1 LALFILNFDPGN
13 AAVISGKL
21 MSTESLNRKLTAIL
35 YTDVAGYSRL
45 TGGDE
50 EGTHRQVMEVL
61 DYASQQI
68 ANTGGKVLRY
78 AGDAILAEF
87 SSAVSAV
94 NTAIEIQLEMAR
106 KNHQVDDDKKVQIRI
121 GINIGDVIED
131 RGEVFG
137 DGVNLAARLESVAA
151 EGGLCISASVHEQ
164 ILGKLDVNFRDDG
177 EEEFKNINRPIH
189 VFRWEP
195 ESGETVNPTGT
206 SNPGSEKPS
215 IAVLALTNMSNDPD
229 QDYIGDGITED
240 LITALSKIRSF
251 KVISRESTF
260 SYKGM
265 AIDVRQ
271 VAKELGVRFVLEGS
285 VRKAGNR
292 VRATVQLIDAET
304 GHHVWAERYDR
315 EMEDIFDL
323 QDEMV
328 RVIASALEPE
338 LNAFERERAVNKSPD
353 NLDAWELYQ
362 RALWHMW
369 TFEGKNIRTA
379 MELFKRASEADPKF
393 APAYAYYAYC
403 CYQFVILGITENP
416 DALLQEG
423 LGAARKALQC
433 DDRDAIS
440 YFAIG
445 RIHMMLGDHDASI
458 AALRKSIELN
468 PCFAQAYHGLGFA
481 LSLAGELE
489 ESGRMTKQAVAMSPR
504 DPMLWAFTIVHALN
518 YILSEE
524 YEAALEWA
532 DHTLQIPKETGYW
545 PHAVKAS
552 ALANLGRVDEA
563 KQSLALAQEAKPDLS
578 IGFLEKNMPTKHA
591 GGLDPYLDGLRK
603 CGLE

>member
-1 LALFILNFDPGN
+1 MTTDDY
-13 AAVISGKL
+13 K
-21 MSTESLNRKLTAIL
+21 RKLTAIL
-35 YTDVAGYSRL
+35 YADIVGYSRL
-45 TGGDE
+45 TGDDE
-50 EGTHRQVMEVL
+50 EGTHRRVMEIL
-61 DYASQQI
+61 DHASEQI
-68 ANTGGKVLRY
+68 KNDGGTVLRF

-87 SSAVSAV
+87 SSAVTAV
-94 NTAIEIQLEMAR
+94 KCAVTIQNELNRRNQPLDDERKAR
-106 KNHQVDDDKKVQIRI
+106 IRI

-131 RGEVFG
+131 RGEVYG
-137 DGVNLAARLESVAA
+137 DGVNLAARLEASAA
-151 EGGLCISASVHEQ
+151 EGGICISAAVFEQ
-164 ILGKLDVNFRDDG
+164 VQGKQEAVFIDG
-177 EEEFKNINRPIH
+177 GEQRFKNIERP
-189 VFRWEP
+189 VRVYRWEP
-195 ESGETVNPTGT
+195 ETVRSVANEMTP
-206 SNPGSEKPS
+206 SSASDKPS
-215 IAVLALTNMSNDPD
+215 IAVLALTNMNRDPD
-229 QDYIGDGITED
+229 LDFIGDGITED

-260 SYKGM
+260 SYKGS

-292 VRATVQLIDAET
+292 VRITVQLIDAET

-338 LNAFERERAVNKSPD
+338 LNAFERERAVSKPPE

-369 TFEGKNIRTA
+369 TYETENIRTA
-379 MELFKRASEADPKF
+379 LDLFRQASAADPKF
-393 APAYAYYAYC
+393 APAHAYYAYC
-403 CYQFVILGITENP
+403 CYQFVILGTADDP

-423 LGAARKALQC
+423 MVAAKKALQC

-445 RIHMMLGDHDASI
+445 RIHMMLGDHDASV

-468 PCFAQAYHGLGFA
+468 PCFAQAYHGLAMA
-481 LSLAGELE
+481 LMLAGELAE
-489 ESGRMTKQAVAMSPR
+489 AKQTTRQAVAMSPR

-518 YILSEE
+518 HILSEE
-524 YEAALEWA
+524 HEDALEWA
-532 DHTLQIPKETGYW
+532 NHTLQIPNATGYW

-552 ALANLGRVDEA
+552 ALANLGRIDEA
-563 KQSLALAQEAKPDLS
+563 RKSLALALQAKPDLS
-578 IGFLEKNMPTKHA
+578 ISFLQENLPVKHA
-591 GGLDPYLDGLRK
+591 GGLDLYLDGLKK
-603 CGLE
+603 CGLG

>member
-1 LALFILNFDPGN
+1 
-13 AAVISGKL
+13 
-21 MSTESLNRKLTAIL
+21 MSTNTYKRKLTAIL
-35 YTDVAGYSRL
+35 YADIAGYSRL
-45 TGGDE
+45 TGEDE
-50 EGTHRQVMEVL
+50 EGTHHRVMEIL
-61 DYASQQI
+61 DHASEQI
-68 ANTGGKVLRY
+68 KASGGTVLRY

-87 SSAVSAV
+87 SSAVTAV
-94 NTAIEIQLEMAR
+94 RCAVEIQAELNIQNQSISDDR
-106 KNHQVDDDKKVQIRI
+106 KTQIRI

-131 RGEVFG
+131 RGEVYG
-137 DGVNLAARLESVAA
+137 DGVNLVARLESKAP
-151 EGGLCISASVHEQ
+151 EGGICISASVYEQ
-164 ILGKLDVNFRDDG
+164 VLGKQEAVFTDGG
-177 EEEFKNINRPIH
+177 EEQFKNIDRP
-189 VFRWEP
+189 VQVYYWA
-195 ESGETVNPTGT
+195 
-206 SNPGSEKPS
+206 PGSDQSSTNEVQKTRPSEKPS
-215 IAVLALTNMSNDPD
+215 IAVLALTNMNQDPD
-229 QDYIGDGITED
+229 LDFIGDGITED

-260 SYKGM
+260 SYKGSS
-265 AIDVRQ
+265 IDVRQ
-271 VAKELGVRFVLEGS
+271 VARELGVRFVLEGS

-292 VRATVQLIDAET
+292 VRVTVQLIDAET

-338 LNAFERERAVNKSPD
+338 LNAFERDRALNKPPD

-369 TFEGKNIRTA
+369 TYETENIQIA
-379 MELFKRASEADPKF
+379 LDLFKRASAADPKF
-393 APAYAYYAYC
+393 APAHAYYAYC
-403 CYQFVILGITENP
+403 CYQFVILGTAENP
-416 DALLQEG
+416 DSLLQEG
-423 LGAARKALQC
+423 MAAAKMALQC

-468 PCFAQAYHGLGFA
+468 PCFAQAYHGLGMA

-489 ESGRMTKQAVAMSPR
+489 ESKLTTKQAVAMSPR
-504 DPMLWAFTIVHALN
+504 DPMLWAFTIVHALT
-518 YILSEE
+518 YILGEE

-532 DHTLQIPKETGYW
+532 NHTLQIPNATGYW

-552 ALANLGRVDEA
+552 ALANLGRIDEA
-563 KQSLALAQEAKPDLS
+563 KASLTLALQAKPDLS
-578 IGFLEKNMPTKHA
+578 ISFLEKNLPTKHPE
-591 GGLDPYLDGLRK
+591 GLGPYLEGLK
-603 CGLE
+603 KSGLE

>member
-1 LALFILNFDPGN
+1 MTTDDY
-13 AAVISGKL
+13 K
-21 MSTESLNRKLTAIL
+21 RKLTAIL
-35 YTDVAGYSRL
+35 YADIAGYSRL
-45 TGGDE
+45 TGDDE
-50 EGTHRQVMEVL
+50 EGTHRRVMEIL
-61 DYASQQI
+61 DHASEQI
-68 ANTGGKVLRY
+68 KNDGGTVLRF

-87 SSAVSAV
+87 SSAVTAV
-94 NTAIEIQLEMAR
+94 KCAVTIQNELNRRNQPLDDERKAR
-106 KNHQVDDDKKVQIRI
+106 IRI

-131 RGEVFG
+131 RGEVYG
-137 DGVNLAARLESVAA
+137 DGVNLAARLEASAA
-151 EGGLCISASVHEQ
+151 EGGICISAAVFEQ
-164 ILGKLDVNFRDDG
+164 VQGKQEAVFIDG
-177 EEEFKNINRPIH
+177 GEQRFKNIERP
-189 VFRWEP
+189 VRVYRWEP
-195 ESGETVNPTGT
+195 ETVRSVANEMTP
-206 SNPGSEKPS
+206 SSASDKPS
-215 IAVLALTNMSNDPD
+215 IAVLALTNMNRAPD
-229 QDYIGDGITED
+229 LDFIGDGITED

-260 SYKGM
+260 SYKGS

-292 VRATVQLIDAET
+292 VRITVQLIDAET

-338 LNAFERERAVNKSPD
+338 LNAFERERAVSKPPE

-369 TFEGKNIRTA
+369 TYETENIRTA
-379 MELFKRASEADPKF
+379 LDLFRQASAADPKF
-393 APAYAYYAYC
+393 APAHAYYAYC
-403 CYQFVILGITENP
+403 CYQFVILGTADDP
-416 DALLQEG
+416 GALLQDG
-423 LGAARKALQC
+423 MVAAKKALQC

-468 PCFAQAYHGLGFA
+468 PCFAQAYHGLAMA
-481 LSLAGELE
+481 LMLAGELAE
-489 ESGRMTKQAVAMSPR
+489 AKQTTRQAVAMSPR

-518 YILSEE
+518 HILSEE
-524 YEAALEWA
+524 HEDALEWA
-532 DHTLQIPKETGYW
+532 NHTLQIPNATSYW

-552 ALANLGRVDEA
+552 ALANLGRIDEA
-563 KQSLALAQEAKPDLS
+563 RKSLALALQAKPDLS
-578 IGFLEKNMPTKHA
+578 LEFLQENLPVKHA
-591 GGLDPYLDGLRK
+591 GGLHPYLDGLKK

>member
-1 LALFILNFDPGN
+1 MP
-13 AAVISGKL
+13 S
-21 MSTESLNRKLTAIL
+21 EPLNRKLTAIL

-68 ANTGGKVLRY
+68 SDAGGNVLRY

-94 NTAIEIQLEMAR
+94 NTAVDIQREMAR
-106 KNHQVDDDKKVQIRI
+106 KNHQVADDKKVQIRI

-137 DGVNLAARLESVAA
+137 DGVNLAARLEAA
-151 EGGLCISASVHEQ
+151 APEGGICISASVHEQ
-164 ILGKLDVNFRDDG
+164 VLGKLEVEFSDGG
-177 EEEFKNINRPIH
+177 EEQFKNINRPIH
-189 VFRWEP
+189 VYRWQPVSEINL
-195 ESGETVNPTGT
+195 SLGNPAN
-206 SNPGSEKPS
+206 SGSEKPS

-229 QDYIGDGITED
+229 QDFIGDGITED

-271 VAKELGVRFVLEGS
+271 VANELGVRFVLEGS
-285 VRKAGNR
+285 VRKSGNR
-292 VRATVQLIDAET
+292 VRVTVQLIDAET

-338 LNAFERERAVNKSPD
+338 LSAFERERAVSKPPD

-362 RALWHMW
+362 RALWYMW
-369 TFEGKNIRTA
+369 TYETENVRTA
-379 MELFKRASEADPKF
+379 LDLFKQCSAADPKF

-403 CYQFVILGITENP
+403 CYQFVILGTAENP

-423 LGAARKALQC
+423 MAAAKMALQC

-468 PCFAQAYHGLGFA
+468 PCFAQAYHGLGMA
-481 LSLAGELE
+481 LTLAGELE
-489 ESGRMTKQAVAMSPR
+489 ESKLTTKQAVAMSPR
-504 DPMLWAFTIVHALN
+504 DPMMWAFTIVHALTF
-518 YILSEE
+518 ILSEE
-524 YEAALEWA
+524 YEEALEWA
-532 DHTLQIPKETGYW
+532 NNTLQIPNATGYW
-545 PHAVKAS
+545 SHAVKAS
-552 ALANLGRVDEA
+552 ALANLGRIDEA
-563 KQSLALAQEAKPDLS
+563 KQSLALALKAKPDLS
-578 IGFLEKNMPTKHA
+578 IGFLEINLPTKHA
-591 GGLDPYLDGLRK
+591 GGLDPYLEGLRK

>member
-1 LALFILNFDPGN
+1 MTTDDY
-13 AAVISGKL
+13 K
-21 MSTESLNRKLTAIL
+21 RKLTAIL
-35 YTDVAGYSRL
+35 YADIAGYSRL
-45 TGGDE
+45 TGDDE
-50 EGTHRQVMEVL
+50 EGTHRRVMEIL
-61 DYASQQI
+61 DHASEQI
-68 ANTGGKVLRY
+68 KNDGGTVLRF

-87 SSAVSAV
+87 SSAVTAV
-94 NTAIEIQLEMAR
+94 KCAVTIQNELNRRNQPLDDERKAR
-106 KNHQVDDDKKVQIRI
+106 IRI

-131 RGEVFG
+131 RGEVYG
-137 DGVNLAARLESVAA
+137 DGVNLAARLEASAA
-151 EGGLCISASVHEQ
+151 EGGICISAAVFEQ
-164 ILGKLDVNFRDDG
+164 VQGKQEAVFIDG
-177 EEEFKNINRPIH
+177 GEQRFKNIERP
-189 VFRWEP
+189 VRVYRWDP
-195 ESGETVNPTGT
+195 ETARSVANEMKP
-206 SNPGSEKPS
+206 SSASDKPS
-215 IAVLALTNMSNDPD
+215 IAVLALTNMNRDPD
-229 QDYIGDGITED
+229 LDFIGDGITED

-260 SYKGM
+260 SYKGS

-292 VRATVQLIDAET
+292 VRITVQLIDAET

-338 LNAFERERAVNKSPD
+338 LNAFERERAVSKPPE

-369 TFEGKNIRTA
+369 TYETENIRTA
-379 MELFKRASEADPKF
+379 LDLFRQASAADPKF
-393 APAYAYYAYC
+393 APAHAYYAYC
-403 CYQFVILGITENP
+403 CYQFVILGTADDP

-423 LGAARKALQC
+423 MVAAKKALQC

-468 PCFAQAYHGLGFA
+468 PCFAQAYHGLAMA
-481 LSLAGELE
+481 LMLAGELE
-489 ESGRMTKQAVAMSPR
+489 EAKQTTRQAVAMSPR

-518 YILSEE
+518 HILSEE
-524 YEAALEWA
+524 HEDALEWA
-532 DHTLQIPKETGYW
+532 NHTLQIPNATGYW

-552 ALANLGRVDEA
+552 ALANLGRIDEA
-563 KQSLALAQEAKPDLS
+563 RKSLALALQAKPDLS
-578 IGFLEKNMPTKHA
+578 LEFLQENLPVKHA
-591 GGLDPYLDGLRK
+591 GGLDPYLDGLKK
-603 CGLE
+603 CGLG

>member
-1 LALFILNFDPGN
+1 MP
-13 AAVISGKL
+13 S
-21 MSTESLNRKLTAIL
+21 EPLNRKLTAIL

-68 ANTGGKVLRY
+68 DNAGGKVLRY

-94 NTAIEIQLEMAR
+94 NTAIEIQREMAR

-137 DGVNLAARLESVAA
+137 DGVNLAARLESVAP
-151 EGGLCISASVHEQ
+151 EGGLCISASVLEQ
-164 ILGKLDVNFRDDG
+164 ILGKQDVNFRDDG
-177 EEEFKNINRPIH
+177 EETFKNINRPVR

-195 ESGETVNPTGT
+195 EQEQTVKSTGA
-206 SNPGSEKPS
+206 SKPESEKPS

-229 QDYIGDGITED
+229 QDFIGDGITED

-285 VRKAGNR
+285 VRKSGNR
-292 VRATVQLIDAET
+292 VRVTVQLIDAET

-338 LNAFERERAVNKSPD
+338 LNAFERERAVNKPPD

-362 RALWHMW
+362 RALWYMW
-369 TFEGKNIRTA
+369 TYQDDNIRTA
-379 MELFKRASEADPKF
+379 LELFKQASAADPKF

-403 CYQFVILGITENP
+403 CYQFVILGSADDP

-423 LGAARKALQC
+423 LSAAKMALQC

-468 PCFAQAYHGLGFA
+468 PCFAQAYHGLGFV

-489 ESGRMTKQAVAMSPR
+489 ESGCTTKQAVAMSPR

-518 YILSEE
+518 YILSED
-524 YEAALEWA
+524 YEAGLEWA
-532 DHTLQIPKETGYW
+532 NHTLQIPNATGYW
-545 PHAVKAS
+545 SHAVKAS

-578 IGFLEKNMPTKHA
+578 IGFLETNLPTKHA

>member
-1 LALFILNFDPGN
+1 MP
-13 AAVISGKL
+13 S
-21 MSTESLNRKLTAIL
+21 EPLNRKLTAIL

-68 ANTGGKVLRY
+68 DNAGGKVLRY

-94 NTAIEIQLEMAR
+94 NTAIEIQREMAR

-137 DGVNLAARLESVAA
+137 DGVNLAARLESVAP
-151 EGGLCISASVHEQ
+151 EGGLCISASVLEQ
-164 ILGKLDVNFRDDG
+164 ILGKQDVNFRDDG
-177 EEEFKNINRPIH
+177 EETFKNINRPVR

-195 ESGETVNPTGT
+195 EQEQTVKSTGT
-206 SNPGSEKPS
+206 SKPESEKPS

-229 QDYIGDGITED
+229 QDFIGDGITED

-285 VRKAGNR
+285 VRKSGNR
-292 VRATVQLIDAET
+292 VRVTVQLIDAET

-338 LNAFERERAVNKSPD
+338 LNAFERERAVNKPPD

-362 RALWHMW
+362 RALWYMW
-369 TFEGKNIRTA
+369 TYQDDNIRTA
-379 MELFKRASEADPKF
+379 LELFKQASAADPKF

-403 CYQFVILGITENP
+403 CYQFVILGSADDP

-423 LGAARKALQC
+423 LSAAKMALQC

-468 PCFAQAYHGLGFA
+468 PCFAQAYHGLGFV

-489 ESGRMTKQAVAMSPR
+489 ESGCTTKQAVAMSPR

-518 YILSEE
+518 YILSED
-524 YEAALEWA
+524 YEAGLEWA
-532 DHTLQIPKETGYW
+532 NHTLQIPNATGYW
-545 PHAVKAS
+545 SHAVKAS

-578 IGFLEKNMPTKHA
+578 IGFLETNLPTKHA

>member
-1 LALFILNFDPGN
+1 MP
-13 AAVISGKL
+13 S
-21 MSTESLNRKLTAIL
+21 EPLNRKLSAIL

-68 ANTGGKVLRY
+68 SDSGGQVLRY

-87 SSAVSAV
+87 SSAVGAV
-94 NTAIEIQLEMAR
+94 NSAIDIQQEMAR
-106 KNHQVDDDKKVQIRI
+106 KNQQVEDDKKVQVRI
-121 GINIGDVIED
+121 GINVGDVIED
-131 RGEVFG
+131 RGEVYG
-137 DGVNLAARLESVAA
+137 DGVNLAARLEAA
-151 EGGLCISASVHEQ
+151 APEGGICISSSVHEQ
-164 ILGKLDVNFRDDG
+164 VLGKLDVDFTDGG
-177 EEEFKNINRPIH
+177 EEQFKNINRPVH
-189 VFRWEP
+189 VYRWKP
-195 ESGETVNPTGT
+195 TQESNQSTGNPAKR
-206 SNPGSEKPS
+206 SSEKPS
-215 IAVLALTNMSNDPD
+215 LAVLALTNMNQDPD
-229 QDYIGDGITED
+229 LDFLGDGITED

-260 SYKGM
+260 SYKGS
-265 AIDVRQ
+265 AIDVRK
-271 VAKELGVRFVLEGS
+271 VAEELGVRFVLEGS

-292 VRATVQLIDAET
+292 VRVTAQLIDAET

-338 LNAFERERAVNKSPD
+338 LNAFERERAVSKSPD

-369 TFEGKNIRTA
+369 TFETENVRTA
-379 MELFKRASEADPKF
+379 MELFKRCSAVDPKF

-403 CYQFVILGITENP
+403 CYQFVILGTAEDP
-416 DALLQEG
+416 DARLQEG
-423 LGAARKALQC
+423 MKAAKMALKC

-458 AALRKSIELN
+458 AALRKSIGLN

-489 ESGRMTKQAVAMSPR
+489 ESKLTTRQAVAMSPR
-504 DPMLWAFTIVHALN
+504 DPMLWAFTIVHALT
-518 YILSEE
+518 YILSGE
-524 YEAALEWA
+524 YETALEWA
-532 DHTLQIPKETGYW
+532 NHTLQIPNATGYW

-552 ALANLGRVDEA
+552 ALANLARIDEA
-563 KQSLALAQEAKPDLS
+563 KQSLALALEAKPDLS
-578 IGFLEKNMPTKHA
+578 IGFLEKNLPTKHA
-591 GGLDPYLDGLRK
+591 EGLAPYLDGLRQ

>member
-1 LALFILNFDPGN
+1 MTTDDY
-13 AAVISGKL
+13 K
-21 MSTESLNRKLTAIL
+21 RKLTAIL
-35 YTDVAGYSRL
+35 YADIAGYSRL
-45 TGGDE
+45 TGDDE
-50 EGTHRQVMEVL
+50 EGTHRRVMEIL
-61 DYASQQI
+61 DHASEQI
-68 ANTGGKVLRY
+68 KNDGGTVLRF

-87 SSAVSAV
+87 SSAVTAV
-94 NTAIEIQLEMAR
+94 KCAVAIQTELNRRNQPLDDERKAR
-106 KNHQVDDDKKVQIRI
+106 IRI

-131 RGEVFG
+131 RGEVYG
-137 DGVNLAARLESVAA
+137 DGVNLAARLEASAA
-151 EGGLCISASVHEQ
+151 EGGICISAAVFEQ
-164 ILGKLDVNFRDDG
+164 VQGKQEAVFIDG
-177 EEEFKNINRPIH
+177 GEQRFKNIERP
-189 VFRWEP
+189 VRVYRWEP
-195 ESGETVNPTGT
+195 ETVRSVANEMTP
-206 SNPGSEKPS
+206 SSASDKPS
-215 IAVLALTNMSNDPD
+215 IAVLALTNMNRDPD
-229 QDYIGDGITED
+229 LDFIGDGITED

-260 SYKGM
+260 SYKGS

-292 VRATVQLIDAET
+292 VRITVQLIDAET

-338 LNAFERERAVNKSPD
+338 LNAFERERAVSKPPE

-369 TFEGKNIRTA
+369 TYETENIRTA
-379 MELFKRASEADPKF
+379 LDLFRQASAADPKF
-393 APAYAYYAYC
+393 APAHAYYAYC
-403 CYQFVILGITENP
+403 CYQFVILGTADDP

-423 LGAARKALQC
+423 MVAAKKALQC

-445 RIHMMLGDHDASI
+445 RIHMMLGDHDASV

-468 PCFAQAYHGLGFA
+468 PCFAQAYHGLAMA
-481 LSLAGELE
+481 LMLAGELAE
-489 ESGRMTKQAVAMSPR
+489 AKQTTRQAVAMSPR

-518 YILSEE
+518 HILSKEHEE
-524 YEAALEWA
+524 ALEWA
-532 DHTLQIPKETGYW
+532 NHTLQIPNATSYW

-552 ALANLGRVDEA
+552 ALANLGRIDEA
-563 KQSLALAQEAKPDLS
+563 RKSLALALQAKPDLS
-578 IGFLEKNMPTKHA
+578 LEFLQENLPVKHA
-591 GGLDPYLDGLRK
+591 GGLDPYLDGLKK
-603 CGLE
+603 CGLG

>member
-1 LALFILNFDPGN
+1 MTTDDY
-13 AAVISGKL
+13 K
-21 MSTESLNRKLTAIL
+21 RKLTAIL
-35 YTDVAGYSRL
+35 YADIAGYSRL
-45 TGGDE
+45 TGDDE
-50 EGTHRQVMEVL
+50 EGTHRRVMEIL
-61 DYASQQI
+61 DHASEQI
-68 ANTGGKVLRY
+68 KNDGGTVLRF

-87 SSAVSAV
+87 SSAVTAV
-94 NTAIEIQLEMAR
+94 KCAVTIQNELNRRNQPLDDERKAR
-106 KNHQVDDDKKVQIRI
+106 IRI

-131 RGEVFG
+131 RGEVYG
-137 DGVNLAARLESVAA
+137 DGVNLAARLEASAA
-151 EGGLCISASVHEQ
+151 EGGICISAAVFEQ
-164 ILGKLDVNFRDDG
+164 VQGKQEAVFIDG
-177 EEEFKNINRPIH
+177 GEQRFKNIERP
-189 VFRWEP
+189 VRVYRWEP
-195 ESGETVNPTGT
+195 ETVRSVANEMTP
-206 SNPGSEKPS
+206 SSASDKPS
-215 IAVLALTNMSNDPD
+215 IAVLALTNMNRDPD
-229 QDYIGDGITED
+229 LDFIGDGITED

-260 SYKGM
+260 SYKGS

-292 VRATVQLIDAET
+292 VRITVQLIDAET

-338 LNAFERERAVNKSPD
+338 LNAFERERAVSKPPE

-369 TFEGKNIRTA
+369 TYETENIRTA
-379 MELFKRASEADPKF
+379 LDLFRQASAADPKF
-393 APAYAYYAYC
+393 APAHAYYAYC
-403 CYQFVILGITENP
+403 CYQFVILGTADDP

-423 LGAARKALQC
+423 MVAAKKALQC

-445 RIHMMLGDHDASI
+445 RIHMMLGDHDASV

-468 PCFAQAYHGLGFA
+468 PCFAQAYHGLAMA
-481 LSLAGELE
+481 LMLAGELAE
-489 ESGRMTKQAVAMSPR
+489 AKQTTRQAVAMSPR

-518 YILSEE
+518 HILSEE
-524 YEAALEWA
+524 HEDALEWA
-532 DHTLQIPKETGYW
+532 NHTLQIPNATSYW

-552 ALANLGRVDEA
+552 ALANLGRIDEA
-563 KQSLALAQEAKPDLS
+563 RKSLALALQAKPDLS
-578 IGFLEKNMPTKHA
+578 LEFLQENLPVKHA
-591 GGLDPYLDGLRK
+591 GGLDPYLDGLKK
-603 CGLE
+603 CGLG

>member
-1 LALFILNFDPGN
+1 MTTDDY
-13 AAVISGKL
+13 K
-21 MSTESLNRKLTAIL
+21 RKLTAIL
-35 YTDVAGYSRL
+35 YADIAGYSRL
-45 TGGDE
+45 TGDDE
-50 EGTHRQVMEVL
+50 EGTHRRVMEIL
-61 DYASQQI
+61 DHASEQI
-68 ANTGGKVLRY
+68 KNDGGTVLRF

-87 SSAVSAV
+87 SSAVTAV
-94 NTAIEIQLEMAR
+94 KCAVTIQNELNRRNQPLDDERKAR
-106 KNHQVDDDKKVQIRI
+106 IRI

-131 RGEVFG
+131 RGEVYG
-137 DGVNLAARLESVAA
+137 DGVNLAARLEASAA
-151 EGGLCISASVHEQ
+151 EGGICISAAVFEQ
-164 ILGKLDVNFRDDG
+164 VQGKQEAVFIDG
-177 EEEFKNINRPIH
+177 GEQRFKNIERP
-189 VFRWEP
+189 VRVYRWDP
-195 ESGETVNPTGT
+195 ETARSVANEMKP
-206 SNPGSEKPS
+206 SSASDKPS
-215 IAVLALTNMSNDPD
+215 IAVLALTNMNRDPD
-229 QDYIGDGITED
+229 LDFIGDGITED

-260 SYKGM
+260 SYKGS

-292 VRATVQLIDAET
+292 VRITVQLIDAET

-338 LNAFERERAVNKSPD
+338 LNAFERERAVSKPPE

-369 TFEGKNIRTA
+369 TYETENIRTA
-379 MELFKRASEADPKF
+379 LDLFRQASAADPKF
-393 APAYAYYAYC
+393 APAHAYYAYC
-403 CYQFVILGITENP
+403 CYQFVILGTADDP
-416 DALLQEG
+416 GALLQDG
-423 LGAARKALQC
+423 MVAAKKALQC

-445 RIHMMLGDHDASI
+445 RIHMMLGDHDASV

-468 PCFAQAYHGLGFA
+468 PCFAQAYHGLAMA
-481 LSLAGELE
+481 LMLAGELAE
-489 ESGRMTKQAVAMSPR
+489 AKQTTRQAVAMSPR

-518 YILSEE
+518 HILSEE
-524 YEAALEWA
+524 HEDALEWA
-532 DHTLQIPKETGYW
+532 NHTLQIPNATGYW

-552 ALANLGRVDEA
+552 ALANLGRIDEA
-563 KQSLALAQEAKPDLS
+563 RKSLALALQAKPDLS
-578 IGFLEKNMPTKHA
+578 LEFLQENLPVKHA
-591 GGLDPYLDGLRK
+591 GGLDPYLDGLKK
-603 CGLE
+603 CGLG

>member
-1 LALFILNFDPGN
+1 MTTDDY
-13 AAVISGKL
+13 K
-21 MSTESLNRKLTAIL
+21 RKLTAIL
-35 YTDVAGYSRL
+35 YADIAGYSRL
-45 TGGDE
+45 TGDDE
-50 EGTHRQVMEVL
+50 EGTHRRVMEIL
-61 DYASQQI
+61 DHASEQI
-68 ANTGGKVLRY
+68 KNDGGTVLRF

-87 SSAVSAV
+87 SSAVTAV
-94 NTAIEIQLEMAR
+94 KCAVAIQTELNRRNQPLDDERKAR
-106 KNHQVDDDKKVQIRI
+106 IRI

-131 RGEVFG
+131 RGEVYG
-137 DGVNLAARLESVAA
+137 DGVNLAARLEASAA
-151 EGGLCISASVHEQ
+151 EGGICISAAVFEQ
-164 ILGKLDVNFRDDG
+164 VQGKQEAVFIDG
-177 EEEFKNINRPIH
+177 GEQRFKNIERP
-189 VFRWEP
+189 VRVYRWDP
-195 ESGETVNPTGT
+195 ETARSVANEMKP
-206 SNPGSEKPS
+206 SSASDKPS
-215 IAVLALTNMSNDPD
+215 IAVLALTNMNRDPD
-229 QDYIGDGITED
+229 LDFIGDGITED

-260 SYKGM
+260 SYKGS

-292 VRATVQLIDAET
+292 VRITVQLIDAET

-338 LNAFERERAVNKSPD
+338 LNAFERERAVSKPPE

-369 TFEGKNIRTA
+369 TYETENIRTA
-379 MELFKRASEADPKF
+379 LDLFRQASAADPKF
-393 APAYAYYAYC
+393 APAHAYYAYC
-403 CYQFVILGITENP
+403 CYQFVILGTADDP
-416 DALLQEG
+416 GALLQDG
-423 LGAARKALQC
+423 MVAAKKALQC

-468 PCFAQAYHGLGFA
+468 PCFAQAYHGLAMA
-481 LSLAGELE
+481 LMLAGELE
-489 ESGRMTKQAVAMSPR
+489 EAKQTTRQAVAMSPR

-518 YILSEE
+518 HILSEE
-524 YEAALEWA
+524 HEDALEWA
-532 DHTLQIPKETGYW
+532 NHTLQIPNATGYW

-552 ALANLGRVDEA
+552 ALANLGRIDEA
-563 KQSLALAQEAKPDLS
+563 RKSLALALQAKPDLS
-578 IGFLEKNMPTKHA
+578 ISFLQENLPVKHA
-591 GGLDPYLDGLRK
+591 GGLDPYLDGLKK
-603 CGLE
+603 CGLG

>member
-1 LALFILNFDPGN
+1 MPPD
-13 AAVISGKL
+13 
-21 MSTESLNRKLTAIL
+21 SLNRKLTAIL

-68 ANTGGKVLRY
+68 SKTGGKVLRY

-94 NTAIEIQLEMAR
+94 NAAVDIQHEMAR

-137 DGVNLAARLESVAA
+137 DGVNLAARLEAA
-151 EGGLCISASVHEQ
+151 APEGGICISTSVHEQ
-164 ILGKLDVNFRDDG
+164 VLGKLDVDFTNGG
-177 EEEFKNINRPIH
+177 EEQFKNINRPVH
-189 VFRWEP
+189 VFYWK
-195 ESGETVNPTGT
+195 
-206 SNPGSEKPS
+206 PGDDQPKAAGAKISRVSEMPS
-215 IAVLALTNMSNDPD
+215 IAVLALTNMSNDPE
-229 QDYIGDGITED
+229 QDFIGDGITED

-260 SYKGM
+260 SYKGS

-292 VRATVQLIDAET
+292 VRVTVQLIDAET

-369 TFEGKNIRTA
+369 TFEGENIRTA
-379 MELFKRASEADPKF
+379 MELFKRSSEADPKF

-423 LGAARKALQC
+423 LEAARMALQC
-433 DDRDAIS
+433 DDKDAIS

-458 AALRKSIELN
+458 AALRKSTELN

-489 ESGRMTKQAVAMSPR
+489 ESGRTTKQAVAMSPR

-532 DHTLQIPKETGYW
+532 DHTLQIPKATGYW
-545 PHAVKAS
+545 SHAVKAS

-563 KQSLALAQEAKPDLS
+563 KQSLALALEAKPDLS
-578 IGFLEKNMPTKHA
+578 IGYLEINLPTKHA

>member
-1 LALFILNFDPGN
+1 MTTDDY
-13 AAVISGKL
+13 K
-21 MSTESLNRKLTAIL
+21 RKLTAIL
-35 YTDVAGYSRL
+35 YADIAGYSRL
-45 TGGDE
+45 TGDDE
-50 EGTHRQVMEVL
+50 EGTHRRVMEIL
-61 DYASQQI
+61 DHASEQI
-68 ANTGGKVLRY
+68 KNDGGTVLRF

-87 SSAVSAV
+87 SSAVTAV
-94 NTAIEIQLEMAR
+94 KCAVAIQTELNRRNQPLDDERKAR
-106 KNHQVDDDKKVQIRI
+106 IRI

-131 RGEVFG
+131 RGEVYG
-137 DGVNLAARLESVAA
+137 DGVNLAARLEASAA
-151 EGGLCISASVHEQ
+151 EGGICISAAVFEQ
-164 ILGKLDVNFRDDG
+164 VQGKQEAVFIDG
-177 EEEFKNINRPIH
+177 GEQRFKNIERP
-189 VFRWEP
+189 VRVYRWEP
-195 ESGETVNPTGT
+195 ETVRSVANEMTP
-206 SNPGSEKPS
+206 SSASDKPS
-215 IAVLALTNMSNDPD
+215 IAVLALTNMNRDPD
-229 QDYIGDGITED
+229 LDFIGDGITED

-260 SYKGM
+260 SYKGS

-292 VRATVQLIDAET
+292 VRITVQLIDAET

-338 LNAFERERAVNKSPD
+338 LNAFERERAVSKPPE

-369 TFEGKNIRTA
+369 TYETENIRTA
-379 MELFKRASEADPKF
+379 LDLFRQASAADPKF
-393 APAYAYYAYC
+393 APAHAYYAYC
-403 CYQFVILGITENP
+403 CYQFVILGTADDP

-423 LGAARKALQC
+423 MVAAKKALQC

-468 PCFAQAYHGLGFA
+468 PCFAQAYHGLAMA
-481 LSLAGELE
+481 LMLAGELE
-489 ESGRMTKQAVAMSPR
+489 EAKQTTRQAVAMSPR

-518 YILSEE
+518 HILSEE
-524 YEAALEWA
+524 HEDALEWA
-532 DHTLQIPKETGYW
+532 NHTLQIPNATSYW

-552 ALANLGRVDEA
+552 ALANLGRIDEA
-563 KQSLALAQEAKPDLS
+563 RKSLALALQAKPDLS
-578 IGFLEKNMPTKHA
+578 LEFLQENLPVKHA
-591 GGLDPYLDGLRK
+591 GGLDPYLDGLKK
-603 CGLE
+603 CGLG

>member
-1 LALFILNFDPGN
+1 MP
-13 AAVISGKL
+13 S
-21 MSTESLNRKLTAIL
+21 EPLNRKLTAIL

-68 ANTGGKVLRY
+68 SDSGGNVLRY

-94 NTAIEIQLEMAR
+94 KTAVGIQREMAR
-106 KNHQVDDDKKVQIRI
+106 KNHEVADDKKVQIRI

-137 DGVNLAARLESVAA
+137 DGVNLAARLEAA
-151 EGGLCISASVHEQ
+151 APEGGICISTSVHEQ
-164 ILGKLDVNFRDDG
+164 VLGKIEVEFSDGG
-177 EEEFKNINRPIH
+177 EEQFKNINRPVH
-189 VFRWEP
+189 VYRWQPLSEINLSLGDP
-195 ESGETVNPTGT
+195 AKS
-206 SNPGSEKPS
+206 GSEKPS

-229 QDYIGDGITED
+229 QDFIGDGITED

-271 VAKELGVRFVLEGS
+271 VANELGVRFVLEGS
-285 VRKAGNR
+285 VRKSGNR
-292 VRATVQLIDAET
+292 VRVTVQLIDAET

-338 LNAFERERAVNKSPD
+338 LSAFERERAVSKPPD

-362 RALWHMW
+362 RALWYMW
-369 TFEGKNIRTA
+369 TYETENVRTA
-379 MELFKRASEADPKF
+379 LDLFKQCSAADPKF

-403 CYQFVILGITENP
+403 CYQFVILGTAENP

-423 LGAARKALQC
+423 MAAAKMALQC

-468 PCFAQAYHGLGFA
+468 PCFAQAYHGLGMA
-481 LSLAGELE
+481 LTLAGELE
-489 ESGRMTKQAVAMSPR
+489 ESKLTTKQAVAMSPR
-504 DPMLWAFTIVHALN
+504 DPMMWAFTIVHALN

-532 DHTLQIPKETGYW
+532 NQTLQIPNATGYW
-545 PHAVKAS
+545 SHAVKAS
-552 ALANLGRVDEA
+552 ALANLGRIDEA
-563 KQSLALAQEAKPDLS
+563 KQSFALALKAKPDLS
-578 IGFLEKNMPTKHA
+578 IGFLEINLPTKHV
-591 GGLDPYLDGLRK
+591 GGLDPYLEGLRK
-603 CGLE
+603 CGLD

>member
-1 LALFILNFDPGN
+1 MTTDDY
-13 AAVISGKL
+13 K
-21 MSTESLNRKLTAIL
+21 RKLTAIL
-35 YTDVAGYSRL
+35 YADIAGYSRL
-45 TGGDE
+45 TGDDE
-50 EGTHRQVMEVL
+50 EGTHRRVMEIL
-61 DYASQQI
+61 DHASEQI
-68 ANTGGKVLRY
+68 KNDGGTVLRF

-87 SSAVSAV
+87 SSAVTAV
-94 NTAIEIQLEMAR
+94 KCAVAIQTELNRRNQPLDDERKAR
-106 KNHQVDDDKKVQIRI
+106 IRI

-131 RGEVFG
+131 RGEVYG
-137 DGVNLAARLESVAA
+137 DGVNLAARLEASAA
-151 EGGLCISASVHEQ
+151 EGGICISAAVFEQ
-164 ILGKLDVNFRDDG
+164 VQGKQEAVFIDG
-177 EEEFKNINRPIH
+177 GEQRFKNIERP
-189 VFRWEP
+189 VRVYRWEP
-195 ESGETVNPTGT
+195 ETVRSVANEMTP
-206 SNPGSEKPS
+206 SSASDKPS
-215 IAVLALTNMSNDPD
+215 IAVLALTNMNRDPD
-229 QDYIGDGITED
+229 LDFIGDGITED

-260 SYKGM
+260 SYKGS

-292 VRATVQLIDAET
+292 VRITVQLIDAET

-338 LNAFERERAVNKSPD
+338 LNAFERERAVSKPPE

-369 TFEGKNIRTA
+369 TYETENIRTA
-379 MELFKRASEADPKF
+379 LDLFRQASAADPKF
-393 APAYAYYAYC
+393 APAHAYYAYC
-403 CYQFVILGITENP
+403 CYQFVILGTADDP

-423 LGAARKALQC
+423 MVAAKKALQC

-468 PCFAQAYHGLGFA
+468 PCFAQAYHGLAMA
-481 LSLAGELE
+481 LMLAGELAE
-489 ESGRMTKQAVAMSPR
+489 AKQTTRQAVAMSPR

-518 YILSEE
+518 HILSEE
-524 YEAALEWA
+524 HEDALEWA
-532 DHTLQIPKETGYW
+532 NHTLQIPNATSYW

-552 ALANLGRVDEA
+552 ALANLGRIDEA
-563 KQSLALAQEAKPDLS
+563 RKSLALALQAKPDLS
-578 IGFLEKNMPTKHA
+578 LEFLQENLPVKHA
-591 GGLDPYLDGLRK
+591 GGLDPYLDGLKK
-603 CGLE
+603 CGLG

>member
-1 LALFILNFDPGN
+1 MP
-13 AAVISGKL
+13 S
-21 MSTESLNRKLTAIL
+21 EPLNRKLTAIL

-61 DYASQQI
+61 DYTSQQI
-68 ANTGGKVLRY
+68 SDSGGKVLRY

-94 NTAIEIQLEMAR
+94 NTAIDIQLEMAR
-106 KNHQVDDDKKVQIRI
+106 KNQQVADDKKVQIRI

-137 DGVNLAARLESVAA
+137 DGVNLAARLEAA
-151 EGGLCISASVHEQ
+151 APEGGICISGSVHEQ
-164 ILGKLDVNFRDDG
+164 VLGKLEEDFTDGG
-177 EEEFKNINRPIH
+177 EEQFKNINRP
-189 VFRWEP
+189 VRVYRWVP
-195 ESGETVNPTGT
+195 AQDSGVSSGNPAKR
-206 SNPGSEKPS
+206 NSEKPS

-229 QDYIGDGITED
+229 QDFIGDGITED

-260 SYKGM
+260 SYKGT
-265 AIDVRQ
+265 AIDIRQ
-271 VAKELGVRFVLEGS
+271 VASELGVRFVLEGS

-292 VRATVQLIDAET
+292 VRVTVQLIDAET

-338 LNAFERERAVNKSPD
+338 LNAFERERAVSKSPD

-369 TFEGKNIRTA
+369 TFEEENIRTA
-379 MELFKRASEADPKF
+379 LELFKQSSAADPKF

-403 CYQFVILGITENP
+403 CYQFVILGIAEDP

-423 LGAARKALQC
+423 MAAAKKALQC

-489 ESGRMTKQAVAMSPR
+489 ESKLTTKQAVTMSPR
-504 DPMLWAFTIVHALN
+504 DPMMWAFTVVHALT
-518 YILSEE
+518 YILSQE
-524 YEAALEWA
+524 YETALEWA
-532 DHTLQIPKETGYW
+532 NRTLQIPNATGYW
-545 PHAVKAS
+545 SHAVKAS
-552 ALANLGRVDEA
+552 ALANLGRIDEA
-563 KQSLALAQEAKPDLS
+563 KQSLALALAAKPDLS
-578 IGFLEKNMPTKHA
+578 IGFLEINLPTKHA